1 MLVLLRVWLEGLRT
15 LCKARQLPSEVP
27 TLKSK
32 LPMQPLPPVSYGIGR
47 TVKLKISTCS
57 HMLTEW
63 TRAGSVLCTR
73 GLPFSREAAALCTAR
88 PWHLLAAQSFG
99 FYLPELGLPW

>member
-15 LCKARQLPSEVP
+15 LSEARQLPSEVP

-32 LPMQPLPPVSYGIGR
+32 LPRQTLPPVPYGIGR
-47 TVKLKISTCS
+47 TVKLKISTRS

-63 TRAGSVLCTR
+63 THAGSVLCTR
-73 GLPFSREAAALCTAR
+73 GLPFSREIAGLCTAR
-88 PWHLLAAQSFG
+88 PWHLLAAQSFD
-99 FYLPELGLPW
+99 FCLPELGLPW